1 MIAVI
6 RIRGTVNVNPSLTYT
21 MENLRLFRPN
31 HMVLVKDDNPSK
43 KMVEKIKDYVA
54 FGEIN
59 EETLTKVL
67 AKRGRLE
74 GKKKIILEFLK
85 EKKINSFEELAKSV
99 IEGKVKLKDLGIV
112 PVIRLHPPRKGHKR
126 AGIKKPFTV
135 GGALGYRGEEINKL
149 IISMN

>member
-6 RIRGTVNVNPSLTYT
+6 RIRGTVNVNPGLTYT

-31 HMVLVKDDNPSK
+31 HMVLLKDDKSSK
-43 KMVEKIKDYVA
+43 KMIEKIKDYVA

-59 EETLTKVL
+59 EETLAKVL
-67 AKRGRLE
+67 IKRGKLE
-74 GKKKIILEFLK
+74 GKKKVTLEFLK
-85 EKKINSFEELAKSV
+85 EKKINSFEELAKSI
-99 IEGKVKLKDLGIV
+99 IEGKVKFKDLGIV

-135 GGALGYRGEEINKL
+135 GGALGNRGEEINKL
-149 IISMN
+149 IVKMN